1 MRTRIAIVDDHPLV
15 REALVDIF
23 SDHAAFEIIG
33 EGGSADDAVA
43 IASAHRPDVI
53 LLDVNMPGGGVAA
66 AGRIRLETPAV
77 RIVMFSFRQDKE
89 IVRDCFAAG
98 ASGYVVKGV
107 SGPEL
112 VAAVEAVLRG
122 ATYIDPKLPA
132 IADHGPSK
140 PAG

>member
-1 MRTRIAIVDDHPLV
+1 MTYRIAIVDDHPLV
-15 REALVDIF
+15 REALIDIF
-23 SDHAAFEIIG
+23 SDNASFEIIG
-33 EGGSADDAVA
+33 QGGSADEAVA
-43 IASAHRPDVI
+43 IVGAHLPDAI

-66 AGRIRLETPAV
+66 AGRIRLETPVV
-77 RIVMFSFRQDKE
+77 RIIMFSFRQDKE

-112 VAAVEAVLRG
+112 VAAVESVLGGSTYVDPRLPISAVDV
-122 ATYIDPKLPA
+122 ASP
-132 IADHGPSK
+132 